1 MSQEPP
7 VVDLSQAKSED
18 DIVLLWSRHVIRELM
33 ARRERQ
39 EAAIVASMFIYT
51 KAEDGTVVLPMGIDV
66 LLGHPASAKP
76 AIAALPPDAL
86 GYLVI
91 LPTMPIPE
99 AMWKGA
105 EATIT
110 PAEVKEMPLR
120 VPTEILP
127 FDKPYIM
134 WVSAAL
140 YTRTME
146 RTFCTGFDGERFSP
160 LQEIE
165 GAYGGALHHLH
176 GIGILDS

>member
-1 MSQEPP
+1 MSQSLT
-7 VVDLSQAKSED
+7 VDLSPAESD
-18 DIVLLWSRHVIRELM
+18 DDVLLIWSRFLLQDLM

-39 EAAIVASMFIYT
+39 EEAVTARILIYY
-51 KAEDGTVVLPMGIDV
+51 KADDGTVILPTMVDAF
-66 LLGHPASAKP
+66 LGHPASAQP
-76 AIAALPPDAL
+76 ALEVLTPDAL

-91 LPTMPIPE
+91 LPTTPVPE

-105 EATIT
+105 AASIS
-110 PAEVKEMPLR
+110 PQQVKEMPLR

-127 FDKPYIM
+127 FDRPYTM

-146 RTFCTGFDGERFSP
+146 RTFCTGFDGEKFSP
-160 LQEIE
+160 LKEIE

-176 GIGILDS
+176 GIGILDA